1 MENYQLS
8 TLANG
13 VQVVSESIEHVKSV
27 SLGIWV
33 RVGSRYEN
41 EKNNGVTHFIE
52 HMLFK
57 GTENRSAKEIAEE
70 VDSMGGQLNAFTAK
84 EYTCYYI
91 RMIDENLAQGMD
103 ILADMLLKS
112 KLDENDIDKE
122 RSVIEEEIKMYA
134 DAPDELANDL
144 FNNLV
149 WPDHPLGR
157 PILGTE
163 ETLANIDR
171 KVLVGYMKEMYTASN
186 IVIACAGKV
195 EHEELVK
202 LTEKYFGSLPK
213 GERNQCLPAP

>member
-144 FNNLV
+144 FNNLGIV
-149 WPDHPLGR
+149 FFSFSKNGFNPFFIPL
-157 PILGTE
+157 
-163 ETLANIDR
+163 
-171 KVLVGYMKEMYTASN
+171 LVIYIIKYKIT
-186 IVIACAGKV
+186 
-195 EHEELVK
+195 K
-202 LTEKYFGSLPK
+202 LTAMIEYL
-213 GERNQCLPAP
+213 

>member
-91 RMIDENLAQGMD
+91 RMIDENL
-103 ILADMLLKS
+103 
-112 KLDENDIDKE
+112 
-122 RSVIEEEIKMYA
+122 
-134 DAPDELANDL
+134 
-144 FNNLV
+144 
-149 WPDHPLGR
+149 
-157 PILGTE
+157 
-163 ETLANIDR
+163 R
-171 KVLVGYMKEMYTASN
+171 KGW
-186 IVIACAGKV
+186 IFWQIC
-195 EHEELVK
+195 
-202 LTEKYFGSLPK
+202 F
-213 GERNQCLPAP
+213 

>member
-91 RMIDENLAQGMD
+91 RMIDENLA
-103 ILADMLLKS
+103 
-112 KLDENDIDKE
+112 
-122 RSVIEEEIKMYA
+122 
-134 DAPDELANDL
+134 
-144 FNNLV
+144 
-149 WPDHPLGR
+149 
-157 PILGTE
+157 
-163 ETLANIDR
+163 
-171 KVLVGYMKEMYTASN
+171 
-186 IVIACAGKV
+186 
-195 EHEELVK
+195 
-202 LTEKYFGSLPK
+202 
-213 GERNQCLPAP
+213 